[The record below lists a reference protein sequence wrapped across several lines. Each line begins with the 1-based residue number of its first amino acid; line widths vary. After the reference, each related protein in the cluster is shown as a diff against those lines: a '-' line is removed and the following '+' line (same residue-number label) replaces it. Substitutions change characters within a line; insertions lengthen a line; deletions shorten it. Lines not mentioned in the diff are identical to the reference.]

1 MKIGRCRSELH
12 NIRCF
17 RLHGVTHRTRV
28 GWKRVEGRC
37 GGVSGCLQSS
47 NPRKLSSTCINA
59 LYPSLSPNTIFRFHA
74 RRYPQI
80 FSAGSNSANNTKAS
94 RNDKTHVG
102 RTSSLS
108 ITRLINACI
117 TPLRWKR

>member
-1 MKIGRCRSELH
+1 MKIWRCRSELH

-17 RLHGVTHRTRV
+17 RLHEVTHRTRV
-28 GWKRVEGRC
+28 GGN
-37 GGVSGCLQSS
+37 VSKEDVVAYRDVY
-47 NPRKLSSTCINA
+47 NHPIPENYRA
-59 LYPSLSPNTIFRFHA
+59 FHA
-74 RRYPQI
+74 RRCPQT
-80 FSAGSNSANNTKAS
+80 FSAGSNSANGTKAS
-94 RNDKTHVG
+94 CNDKTHVG